1 MVNKMEKLFD
11 INHILK
17 HSFVAHKKMM
27 QEKKIELIFDMNTTI
42 PKELR
47 GDNIILEQLIASILG
62 FVFTFTSRHEIVL
75 SLDAPEDFLYEE
87 DISFTISETGVTKEK
102 VLAFLETELG
112 HSLVA
117 LDGKIIYDENDI
129 HLAIPFTIG
138 ELGFRRH
145 YRLPS
150 QSMLEKKVLL
160 VAESEQLTNS
170 IMKMFQYFSY
180 DVDKEFKQESTSLL
194 EYDLVFIEDHLV
206 TEVLT
211 KMLSVA
217 IENTNLKYV
226 LLGTQHTISQNES
239 SMVTTY
245 MIKPVT
251 QESIFE
257 LIILLFAYDK
267 PQKKKKIVAYDT
279 VHEEKQASHI
289 AVPESLKMK
298 PEDQGIQNLIE
309 EKKSQHVAVLDTRLG
324 LENTKK
330 QGLLYSHELEIFME
344 NFNKSDLYFRQ
355 IVNEKQSNKI
365 KDFCIDLEKQAKIIG
380 AESMLKFSDT
390 VSLIFVYDKLDMLPI
405 YPGRYH
411 MELTKLVAE
420 IKKYLHI
427 Q

>member
-1 MVNKMEKLFD
+1 MENIFD

-17 HSFVAHKKMM
+17 HSFVAHKKVM
-27 QEKKIELIFDMNTTI
+27 QEKKIELIFDVNTTI
-42 PKELR
+42 PRELR
-47 GDNIILEQLIASILG
+47 GNNIVLEQLITSILG
-62 FVFTFTSRHEIVL
+62 FVFNFTSREEIVL
-75 SLDAPEDFLYEE
+75 SLDAQEDFLYEE
-87 DISFTISETGVTKEK
+87 DISFKILQTGIAKEK
-102 VLAFLETELG
+102 VLAFLETALG
-112 HSLVA
+112 NNLVD

-150 QSMLEKKVLL
+150 KSMLGKKVLL
-160 VAESEQLTNS
+160 LVESEPLTNS
-170 IMKMFQYFSY
+170 IMKMFSYFSY
-180 DVDKEFKQESTSLL
+180 DVEKELKKESTTLAG
-194 EYDLVFIEDHLV
+194 YDFVIIEDHLV
-206 TEVLT
+206 TERVT

-217 IENTNLKYV
+217 IKNTNLKYV
-226 LLGTQHTISQNES
+226 LLGNQHTSFKHDSEI
-239 SMVTTY
+239 VTTHL
-245 MIKPVT
+245 IKPVT

-257 LIILLFAYDK
+257 LIVLLFAYDIS
-267 PQKKKKIVAYDT
+267 PKKKKIVTERTLDNVKT
-279 VHEEKQASHI
+279 PTDIVI
-289 AVPESLKMK
+289 PESLQMK
-298 PEDQGIQNLIE
+298 SEDQGVQNLIE
-309 EKKSQHVAVLDTRLG
+309 EKKSQHVAILDTKLG
-324 LENTKK
+324 LENAKK
-330 QGLLYSHELEIFME
+330 QGLIYSHELENFME

-411 MELTKLVAE
+411 IELTKLVSE

-427 Q
+427 